1 MKLKKS
7 IKILWVSL
15 AVIVV
20 LLLGLWLA
28 RNVILTTV
36 FQRIVTAETDGK
48 VHLEI
53 KSLDFS
59 FYHQSISVDS
69 LSIKFDSVYID
80 MEKHTSF
87 DRIRFSGVSL
97 EKFNIVSLIS
107 DKALVAKRLV
117 FSHPDVILITDGVKK
132 KKVKDP
138 KELLLFIEHSSGNNF
153 GFLAHIGS
161 IELQYGQVEI
171 IDKTNPEIRFST
183 ESLTIFLDDFN
194 TIDNKNWERGRMFF
208 SKSLYLKIIQFYKS
222 FDPGYAVA
230 IDSLTW
236 FSGKY
241 NLEAYGMNLVPK
253 ESFPDSLPKLDIRA
267 ESILINDFH
276 LKNED
281 SINKATVQKLILNN
295 GLVQL
300 RMAKGFDKSKK
311 KKKLDSKA
319 LFQLIVADTLILN
332 RNQLFI
338 ESYTGDTI
346 LSFKNLDLALEDIK
360 IDSSYMDN
368 PEKHIRYSYLRFK
381 TESFFSEKLIPGA
394 HLKSGNVSYNSKRE
408 KFVLDEFQII
418 DDKGDFLFHSGRIK
432 LNISAK
438 KLFRN
443 QPQRV
448 DAFVI
453 RPYAEVNLMRLNE
466 RNKSNNNEGIDLK
479 LEPGNINLVHGTV
492 KATLANGI
500 DRVEVNDVSLLLN
513 SFKYNKE
520 EHLLKW
526 DDLSVKLASFSYSKQ
541 DQFEVATGICSFDGQ
556 NLLVNKIDF
565 AGKRVKSQSFL
576 LQKLTL
582 QSLDLASLTFNHE
595 LKADRLLLSKPVLKL
610 EIEPKAKSENDTLF
624 SVAEIVA
631 DIEKLSDYPI
641 DLKNFS
647 INNGAADIKFI
658 KSGSVSGIHA
668 NYSLNWNGVRFGH
681 LYDTPLS
688 KLKGF
693 TMNLWDTYHYG
704 YGLRTNV
711 DKLMI
716 SSDDGYLGIEN
727 VEIVHSDSTL
737 NKKWEIK
744 DLSLK
749 YVGVRGFDYPSLFG
763 SDQVLFDKLMVDGF
777 TMDVVR
783 HGKSEPGAEKSENKP
798 MTFDLQ
804 KELPFE
810 TMFDTVDLRNF
821 RLNYLQSDSLTTTQ
835 YGIGDFKLVF
845 APELKKN
852 KKLLSVAIL
861 LRESAVEFDSLLVLN
876 EKSGLKLTLNRG
888 NLKPDK
894 RNLLI
899 TGLDITSGNSNKE
912 QQQSHIVIDSL
923 LLDGISV
930 SDSLPI
936 TFNLRKLDFAN
947 TDISVIH
954 NKTKAEKQS
963 ADSTLKMAGLYRFSK
978 ILQVMTIDT
987 ILFSDIDLNYLSAD
1001 SSKKH
1006 LSVDDVKLLVSGTKL
1021 IPSIALDTL
1030 PVQFGNLFV
1039 EIRNRSFV
1047 TNDSLYEMKA
1057 QRLSYNYA
1065 DQTFSI
1071 DSFYMIPLLDTIPF
1085 FNRHKW
1091 QTQRVNLFVPE
1102 VRLAGFDLNG
1112 WNRNGVL
1119 HFNEIF
1125 VNDMEARL
1133 HRDKSYPRDSL
1144 IRPLL
1149 QGMLR
1154 KVKQPFIID
1163 SLKIRNAYLYYSQ
1176 KDVKSDTPGHIYL
1189 TDFNITGVNFTNV
1202 EKKDG
1207 SMAKLFVDFRL
1218 MGQGRLDGSF
1228 YFPLMESQGSQFW
1241 FTLKTEKLDLTAFNP
1256 MVENLAGLTIL
1267 KGKGSIDIP
1276 LVTANDTISMG
1287 SMLFKYRGLKI
1298 SLYNRKKAKQ
1308 LRGISSPL
1316 VNFVLNDLVLRSNNP
1331 VWFRRPR
1338 VGIVYFHRNRNKSI
1352 VNFVWKST
1360 FSGIMSTL
1368 GFNTKEQRKRR
1379 KEYRKQEFDVQRKAV
1394 KEEKYGK

>member
-1 MKLKKS
+1 MRLKKGV
-7 IKILWVSL
+7 KILWVSL

-53 KSLDFS
+53 ESLDFS
-59 FYHQSISVDS
+59 FFHQSISVDS

-80 MEKHTSF
+80 REKHTSF

-97 EKFNIVSLIS
+97 EKFNIISLIT

-117 FSHPDVILITDGVKK
+117 FSHPDVIFITDGVKK
-132 KKVKDP
+132 KKVRDP

-171 IDKTNPEIRFST
+171 IDKKNPEIKFST

-194 TIDNKNWERGRMFF
+194 TIEDKKWERGRMFF

-222 FDPGYAVA
+222 FDPGYALA

-241 NLEAYGMNLVPK
+241 NLEAYGMKLLPK
-253 ESFPDSLPKLDIRA
+253 ASFPDTLPKLDIRA

-300 RMAKGFDKSKK
+300 RMARGFDKSKK
-311 KKKLDSKA
+311 KGKLNNKEI
-319 LFQLIVADTLILN
+319 FQLIVADTLILN

-338 ESYTGDTI
+338 ETYTGDTM
-346 LSFKNLDLALEDIK
+346 LSFKNLDLTLEGVK
-360 IDSSYMDN
+360 LDSSYMND
-368 PEKHIRYSYLRFK
+368 PENHFRYSYLRFN

-394 HLKSGNVSYNSKRE
+394 RLESRNVSYNSKRE
-408 KFVLDEFQII
+408 KFVLDEFRIV
-418 DDKGDFLFHSGRIK
+418 DDKGDFVFHSGRIK
-432 LNISAK
+432 LNVSVK
-438 KLFRN
+438 KLLRN
-443 QPQRV
+443 KPQRV

-479 LEPGNINLVHGTV
+479 LEPGNINFVHGTI
-492 KATLANGI
+492 KAILANGA

-520 EHLLKW
+520 EHILRW
-526 DDLSVKLASFSYSKQ
+526 DNLSLKLASLFYGKQ
-541 DQFEVATGICSFDGQ
+541 DQFEVVTGACSFDGQ
-556 NLLVNKIDF
+556 NLLVNKMAF
-565 AGKRVKSQSFL
+565 TGQRGGLQSVL
-576 LQKLTL
+576 LKKITL

-595 LKADRLLLSKPVLKL
+595 LKADRLLLSKPEIKL
-610 EIEPKAKSENDTLF
+610 EIESKVKGEGDTLF
-624 SVAEIVA
+624 SIAKIVA
-631 DIEKLSDYPI
+631 DIEKVREFTV
-641 DLKNFS
+641 DLKNLS
-647 INNGAADIKFI
+647 ISNGMADVKFI
-658 KSGSVSGIHA
+658 KPDGLSGIHS
-668 NYSLNWNGVRFGH
+668 NYSLNWNGVRFGY
-681 LYDTPLS
+681 LYDAPLS
-688 KLKGF
+688 NLKGF

-704 YGLRTNV
+704 NGLRTNV
-711 DKLMI
+711 GKLII
-716 SSDDGYLGIEN
+716 SSDNGYLGIEN
-727 VEIVHSDSTL
+727 VEIVHYDSTL
-737 NKKWEIK
+737 KRKWEIK
-744 DLSLK
+744 DLSVK
-749 YVGVRGFDYPSLFG
+749 NVGVRGFDYQGLLG
-763 SDQVLFDKLMVDGF
+763 KDRVLFNKLMVDGF
-777 TMDVVR
+777 TVDVVR
-783 HGKSEPGAEKSENKP
+783 HGKNEPGSDESGSKP
-798 MTFDLQ
+798 FTFNLQ

-810 TMFDTVDLRNF
+810 TMFDSVEIQNL
-821 RLNYLQSDSLTTTQ
+821 RLNYLQSDSLSTTQ

-852 KKLLSVAIL
+852 KKSLSAAIL
-861 LRESAVEFDSLLVLN
+861 LNESAVEFDSLLVLN

-888 NLKPDK
+888 NLKPDE
-894 RNLLI
+894 RNLLV
-899 TGLDITSGNSNKE
+899 TGLDVTSGNSNRE
-912 QQQSHIVIDSL
+912 QQQSHIAIDTL
-923 LLDGISV
+923 LLEGISV

-936 TFNLRKLDFAN
+936 TFSLRKLGFAN
-947 TDISVIH
+947 TEISIVH
-954 NKTKAEKQS
+954 KKTKLEKQS

-978 ILQVMTIDT
+978 MLRAMIIDT

-1006 LSVDDVKLLVSGTKL
+1006 LSVDDVKLLVRGTKL

-1030 PVQFGNLFV
+1030 PVQFSNLFV

-1112 WNRNGVL
+1112 WNRNGIL
-1119 HFNEIF
+1119 HFNEIL
-1125 VNDMEARL
+1125 VNDMVAHL
-1133 HRDKSYPRDSL
+1133 HRDKTYPRDSL

-1149 QGMLR
+1149 QGMLH
-1154 KVKQPFIID
+1154 KIKQPFTID
-1163 SLKIRNAYLYYSQ
+1163 SLKVRNAYLYYSQ
-1176 KDVKSDTPGHIYL
+1176 KDVKSDKPGYIYL
-1189 TDFNITGVNFTNV
+1189 TDFNITGVNFTNL
-1202 EKKDG
+1202 EKKSG
-1207 SMAKLFVDFRL
+1207 SMAKLFVDLRL

-1331 VWFRRPR
+1331 NWFRRPR
-1338 VGIVYFHRNRNKSI
+1338 VGIVYFYRNRNKSI

-1360 FSGIMSTL
+1360 FSGIISTL

-1379 KEYRKQEFDVQRKAV
+1379 KEYRKQEFDVQRQAV

>member
-1 MKLKKS
+1 MRLKKS
-7 IKILWVSL
+7 IKIFWVSF

-20 LLLGLWLA
+20 LLLGIWLA
-28 RNVILTTV
+28 RNVILTTA
-36 FQRIVTAETDGK
+36 FQKIVTAETDGK

-53 KSLDFS
+53 KSLEFS
-59 FYHQSISVDS
+59 FFHQSIFVDS
-69 LSIKFDSVYID
+69 LSIRFDSVYID
-80 MEKHTSF
+80 KEKHTSF
-87 DRIRFSGVSL
+87 DRISFSGVSL
-97 EKFNIVSLIS
+97 EKFNIISLITE
-107 DKALVAKRLV
+107 KALVAKRLV
-117 FSHPDVILITDGVKK
+117 FSHPDVIFITDGVKK
-132 KKVKDP
+132 KKVRDP
-138 KELLLFIEHSSGNNF
+138 KELLLFIENSSGNNF

-171 IDKTNPEIRFST
+171 IDKMNPEIKFST

-194 TIDNKNWERGRMFF
+194 TIDKKVWERGRMFF
-208 SKSLYLKIIQFYKS
+208 SKSLYLKVIQFYKS
-222 FDPGYAVA
+222 FDPGYALA

-241 NLEAYGMNLVPK
+241 DLEAYGMNLTPLAA
-253 ESFPDSLPKLDIRA
+253 FPDSLPKLDIQA
-267 ESILINDFH
+267 KSILINDFH

-300 RMAKGFDKSKK
+300 RMAKDIDKSKK
-311 KKKLDSKA
+311 KKKLENKA
-319 LFQLIVADTLILN
+319 LFQLIKADTLILK
-332 RNQLFI
+332 RNQLLV
-338 ESYTGDTI
+338 ETYTGDTI
-346 LSFKNLDLALEDIK
+346 LSFKNLDLTLEDIK
-360 IDSSYMDN
+360 LDSSYMDD
-368 PEKHIRYSYLRFK
+368 PKKHLRYSYFRFN
-381 TESFFSEKLIPGA
+381 TESFFSEKLVPGI
-394 HLKSGNVSYNSKRE
+394 HLKSGKISYNSKRE

-418 DDKGDFLFHSGRIK
+418 DDKEDFVFHSGRIK

-438 KLFRN
+438 KLFRD

-453 RPYAEVNLMRLNE
+453 RPYAEVNLMKLTD
-466 RNKSNNNEGIDLK
+466 RNKSNGNTGVDLK
-479 LEPGNINLVHGTV
+479 LEPGNINIVHGNIKV
-492 KATLANGI
+492 ILENGI
-500 DRVEVNDVSLLLN
+500 DRVDIKDVSMLLN
-513 SFKYNKE
+513 SFKFNKE
-520 EHLLKW
+520 ERVLNW
-526 DDLSVKLASFSYSKQ
+526 NELSVKLASLFYGKQ
-541 DQFEVATGICSFDGQ
+541 DQFELATGACSFDGQ
-556 NLLVNKIDF
+556 NLLANKI
-565 AGKRVKSQSFL
+565 ALTGKRDGLQSVL

-595 LKADRLLLSKPVLKL
+595 LKADRLLLSKPEIKL
-610 EIEPKAKSENDTLF
+610 EMESEPKSKNDTLF
-624 SVAEIVA
+624 SIAKIVA
-631 DIEKLSDYPI
+631 DIEKVSEFTV

-647 INNGAADIKFI
+647 ISNGVADIKFI
-658 KSGSVSGIHA
+658 KPGGVSGIHS
-668 NYSLNWNGVRFGH
+668 NYNLNWNRVRFGH
-681 LYDTPLS
+681 LNDEPLS

-693 TMNLWDTYHYG
+693 KMNLWDAYHYG
-704 YGLRTNV
+704 NGLRTNIDNLEV
-711 DKLMI
+711 
-716 SSDDGYLGIEN
+716 SSDDDYLGIKN
-727 VEIVHSDSTL
+727 IEIVHHDSTL
-737 NKKWEIK
+737 KRKWEIK

-749 YVGVRGFDYPSLFG
+749 YIGVRGFDYPGLLDN
-763 SDQVLFDKLMVDGF
+763 DQILFDKLIVDGF
-777 TMDVVR
+777 TVDVVR
-783 HGKSEPGAEKSENKP
+783 YANSEPDTVKSENKLV
-798 MTFDLQ
+798 TIDLQ

-810 TMFDTVDLRNF
+810 TMFDSIEMRNF
-821 RLNYLQSDSLTTTQ
+821 HLNYLQSDLLSTTQ
-835 YGIGDFKLVF
+835 YGVGDFKLVF

-852 KKLLSVAIL
+852 KKSLSVAML
-861 LRESAVEFDSLLVLN
+861 LKESAVEFDSLLVLN
-876 EKSGLKLTLNRG
+876 DKSGLKLTLNRG
-888 NLKPDK
+888 SLKPDK
-894 RNLLI
+894 RNMLV
-899 TGLDITSGNSNKE
+899 TGLDVVSGNNNKE
-912 QQQSHIVIDSL
+912 KQQAHIAIDTL
-923 LLDGISV
+923 LLEGISV

-936 TFNLRKLDFAN
+936 TFSLRKLDFAN
-947 TDISVIH
+947 TDISVMH
-954 NKTKAEKQS
+954 KKAKVEKQN
-963 ADSTLKMAGLYRFSK
+963 ADSALKMAGLYRFSK
-978 ILQVMTIDT
+978 LLRVMTIDT
-987 ILFSDIDLNYLSAD
+987 ILFSDIDLNYFSAD

-1030 PVQFGNLFV
+1030 PVKFGNLFV
-1039 EIRNRSFV
+1039 EIRNRRFV

-1091 QTQRVNLFVPE
+1091 QTQRVNLFVPQ

-1112 WNRNGVL
+1112 WNNNGIL
-1119 HFNEIF
+1119 HFNEIL

-1133 HRDKSYPRDSL
+1133 HRDKTYPRDSL

-1176 KDVKSDTPGHIYL
+1176 KDVKSDKPGHIFL
-1189 TDFNITGVNFTNV
+1189 TDFNITGVNFTNL
-1202 EKKDG
+1202 EMGDG
-1207 SMAKLFVDFRL
+1207 LLAKLFVDFRL
-1218 MGQGRLDGSF
+1218 MGQGKLDGSF
-1228 YFPLMESQGSQFW
+1228 YFPLMKSQGSQFW

-1298 SLYNRKKAKQ
+1298 SLYNRKKARQIGKM
-1308 LRGISSPL
+1308 GSPI
-1316 VNFVLNDLVLRSNNP
+1316 VNFILNDLVLKSNNP

-1338 VGIVYFHRNRNKSI
+1338 VGIVYFYRNRNKSI

-1379 KEYRKQEFDVQRKAV
+1379 KEYRKQEFDVQRQAV